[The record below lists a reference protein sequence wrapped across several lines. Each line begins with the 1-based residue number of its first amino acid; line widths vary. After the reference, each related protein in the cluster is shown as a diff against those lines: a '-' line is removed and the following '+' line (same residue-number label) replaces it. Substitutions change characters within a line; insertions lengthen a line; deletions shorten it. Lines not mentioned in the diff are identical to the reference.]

1 MWLMLLSLSG
11 FDVAFRDFLVIASL
25 RYRKDL
31 RRMINPKK
39 TIPQLAGAIVALT
52 GAQACGGDGGGRFST
67 IEDAVNAFCMK
78 VAGCDLG
85 YTMQECVAYY
95 DSLIA
100 DTNGTAA
107 CNAAILS
114 YANCRYGLSCQELAN
129 DSEKCYGIWDTLY
142 DRC

>member
-1 MWLMLLSLSG
+1 MT
-11 FDVAFRDFLVIASL
+11 IQ
-25 RYRKDL
+25 
-31 RRMINPKK
+31 PKK
-39 TIPQLAGAIVALT
+39 RIPKLAGAIIALT
-52 GAQACGGDGGGRFST
+52 GAQACGGDGGGGFT
-67 IEDAVNAFCMK
+67 NIDEAINAFCMK

-95 DSLIA
+95 QYLVET
-100 DTNGTAA
+100 TNGTDA

-129 DSEKCYGIWDTLY
+129 DSEKCYALFDVLY